1 MIRLPQRRKITKKQL
16 KFLEQRQ
23 KVSDF
28 VDDIFNNPKSNQ
40 DIRALLKKSIRKMKR
55 WPRSI

>member
-1 MIRLPQRRKITKKQL
+1 VPKRRKITKKQL
-16 KFLEQRQ
+16 EFLEQRQ

-40 DIRALLKKSIRKMKR
+40 ELRALLKKSIRKQERAK
-55 WPRSI
+55 ST